1 SPARKIEEKKEKINN
16 IGRNMRRIFSGR
28 LALYNEQLRRT
39 AVVLESLSP
48 LNVLRRGYSITRS
61 MAGNAVIRRAD
72 ELRVGDDVNI
82 RLAEGSID
90 ARVKKVSRG

>member
-1 SPARKIEEKKEKINN
+1 
-16 IGRNMRRIFSGR
+16 MRRIFSGR
-28 LALYNEQLRRT
+28 LAFYNEQLRRT

-48 LNVLRRGYSITRS
+48 LNVLRRGYSITRG

>member
-1 SPARKIEEKKEKINN
+1 
-16 IGRNMRRIFSGR
+16 MRRIFSGR
-28 LALYNEQLRRT
+28 LAFYKEQLRRT

-48 LNVLRRGYSITRS
+48 LNVLRRGYSITRG